1 MTNIGLGQ
9 TIDGSLSST
18 NTKNPKKLGSFSDD
32 YTLTGISN
40 WQPVQVNLDST
51 AFDAYLQLVNASTGE
66 VIAFDDDSGSKRIDT
81 STGKEFQED
90 SGAGRDSQL
99 SFTKFPGVDYVIRA
113 TSANS
118 GETGNYTL
126 KTASLGFSSSI
137 IATRDGKVGTV
148 DGTSGNFAQ
157 IATSNLEF
165 SDIALSNSG
174 QLFGITFGNLYK
186 IEPNLGS
193 ASLIG
198 NFGLGSSLKLNA
210 LEFANNTLYAAGDS
224 KLYTINSS
232 TGAATLVANLRSNF
246 NSSGD
251 LVFDATNNRFLATST
266 GTTNDSLFSVS
277 LTGQATKIGDIGF
290 KNVFG
295 ISYSVGGFIGFT
307 EDKKYISI
315 DSRTGKGS
323 LYLNVTGVKLFSI

>member
-1 MTNIGLGQ
+1 MTNIDLGQ
-9 TIDGSLSST
+9 TIDGSLST
-18 NTKNPKKLGSFSDD
+18 TDLNNTKRSGGFEDD
-32 YTLTGISN
+32 YTLGGLSN
-40 WQPVQVNLDST
+40 WQQVQVNLDST
-51 AFDAYLQLVNASTGE
+51 AIDSYLQLVNASTGR
-66 VIAFDDDSGSKRIDT
+66 VITENDDSGGSRN
-81 STGKEFQED
+81 
-90 SGAGRDSQL
+90 SQL
-99 SFTKFPGVDYVIRA
+99 SFTKVPGVDYIIRA

-126 KTASLGFSSSI
+126 KTTSLGFSSSI

-157 IATSNLEF
+157 IATSNLDF

-198 NFGLGSSLKLNA
+198 NFGLGSSVKLNA

-232 TGAATLVANLRSNF
+232 TGAATLVANLDSDF

-251 LVFDATNNRFLATST
+251 LVLDAANNRFLATST
-266 GTTNDSLFSVS
+266 GTTTDSLFSVS

-295 ISYSVGGFIGFT
+295 ISSSIGGFIGFT
-307 EDKKYISI
+307 
-315 DSRTGKGS
+315 
-323 LYLNVTGVKLFSI
+323 